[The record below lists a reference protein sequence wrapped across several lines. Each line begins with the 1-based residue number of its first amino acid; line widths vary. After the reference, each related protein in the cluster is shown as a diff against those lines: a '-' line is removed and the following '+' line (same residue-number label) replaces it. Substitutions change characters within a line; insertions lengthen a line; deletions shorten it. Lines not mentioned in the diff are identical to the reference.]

1 MHDGV
6 FSYLFYVIYL
16 TPESF
21 YFLVIVKLLKVV
33 LVDVF
38 KSVNGENK
46 KLVQVLFII
55 VNSLVKNVA
64 RIINFLSF

>member
-1 MHDGV
+1 MYDGV

-21 YFLVIVKLLKVV
+21 YFLVIIKLLKVV

-38 KSVNGENK
+38 KCVNGY
-46 KLVQVLFII
+46 I
-55 VNSLVKNVA
+55 
-64 RIINFLSF
+64 